1 MALSFTAKELTVLRA
16 MSQRYPN
23 ADLAAAEVAALR
35 ASLTLPK
42 GTVHILSDVH
52 GEYKKLRHII
62 NNASGRLRPLVE
74 HLFASRLSG
83 DELRDLLAVLYY
95 PREAMGYWYET
106 LADENKRKT
115 WVRRTLRMQFEIVRE
130 LARSY
135 RRGQVLELLPPEWA
149 ELFAELWREPGD
161 ARPVSYIN
169 AMLDSLSLRGRDL
182 QAVRAASRL
191 IRNLSAAEIIVAG
204 DLGDRGPRIDNVIA
218 YLKEQPTVSFTWG
231 NHDALWMG
239 ACLGQEALIATVL
252 RVSIRYRRLSQLEE
266 GYGVMCAPLEKL
278 ARDVYSGDPAAC
290 FKAKGAG
297 MREDLLMARI
307 QKAAAIMQFKLE
319 GQTIQRHPEWGLA
332 HRALLHCI
340 DYKKGVVTIDGK
352 THPLRDTH
360 LPTIDPAD
368 PYKLSPEE
376 AACLARMKQSFV
388 TSQRM
393 WEQMSFVARRGA
405 TWLRRDDA
413 LIFHACTPVDEAGE
427 FLPLAV
433 DGQDYQGRP
442 LFDAL
447 DTVVRRAFRDGYDV
461 TTADQDWFWYLWT
474 GPVSPLFGKDRMATF
489 ETYFVEDKTTHK
501 EHKNPYFPMIHEVDF
516 CRKVLGEFGL
526 KDGLIV
532 NGHVPVK
539 VEKGEEPLKRSGLA
553 ITIDGAFSEAYGDRG
568 YTLILSPRRVALAE
582 HHHFESIEEAITA
595 GADIVPTV
603 TTVKEYPRPRR
614 RADTEQGDETR
625 QQIKALERLIRA
637 YEEGAI

>member
-1 MALSFTAKELTVLRA
+1 MALSFSAKDLTVLRA

-23 ADLAAAEVAALR
+23 AELAAAEVAALR

-42 GTVHILSDVH
+42 GTVHIVSDVH

-74 HLFASRLSG
+74 HLFANRLSG
-83 DELRDLLAVLYY
+83 DDLRDLLAVLYY
-95 PREAMGYWYET
+95 PREAMGHWYET
-106 LADENKRKT
+106 LADGNKRKK
-115 WVRRTLRMQFEIVRE
+115 WVRRTLRMQFELVRE

-135 RRGQVLELLPPEWA
+135 RRGQVLELLPAEWA

-169 AMLDSLSLRGRDL
+169 AMLDSLTLRGRDL

-204 DLGDRGPRIDNVIA
+204 DLGDRGPRIDSVIA
-218 YLKEQPTVSFTWG
+218 YLKEQPNVSFTWG

-266 GYGVMCAPLEKL
+266 GYGIMCEPLEKL

-290 FKAKGAG
+290 FKAKGTG

-319 GQTIQRHPEWGLA
+319 GQTILRHPEWGME
-332 HRALLHCI
+332 HRAALHHI
-340 DYKKGVVTIDGK
+340 DHKKGTVTIDGK

-360 LPTIDPAD
+360 LPTIDPTD

-376 AACLARMKQSFV
+376 ASCLARMKQSFV

-413 LIFHACTPVDEAGE
+413 LIFHACTPVDESGE

-433 DGQDYQGRP
+433 DGKTRAGRP

-447 DTVVRRAFRDGYDV
+447 DTVIRRAFRDGYDV
-461 TTADQDWFWYLWT
+461 TTEDQDWFWYLWT

-489 ETYFVEDKTTHK
+489 ETYFVEDKATHK
-501 EHKNPYFPMIHEVDF
+501 EHKNPYFPLIHEEEF
-516 CRKVLGEFGL
+516 CRKVLAEFGV

-539 VEKGEEPLKRSGLA
+539 VEKGEEPIKRSGLA

-582 HHHFESIEEAITA
+582 HHHFESIEEAIIS

-614 RADTEQGDETR
+614 LADTEQGAEVR
-625 QQIKALERLIRA
+625 QQITALQSLIRA